1 MINLNFETFERFDNL
16 FLNKKIKEML
26 DFVFESNKDKVDFEM
41 ILTRD
46 SSELSMAVNGN
57 NYIVDIKK
65 YDFLYNNKVVE
76 TMTCYKSVNNDYLYI
91 TN

>member
-26 DFVFESNKDKVDFEM
+26 DFVFESNKDKVDLEM

-65 YDFLYNNKVVE
+65 YDFLYNNEVVE